1 MKAYIKKL
9 FCGEF
14 EIDEI
19 QFSGYP
25 KQLDI
30 KAISAPP
37 SGSSRKEQ
45 KTKAWEKVKLEQ
57 ILGDVAE
64 SVGYKAVYDV
74 DRDVIYDRKDQ
85 NNESD
90 LSFLQKLC
98 KEQDYCLKVSDNQLI
113 IYDADKYE
121 QSPAQF
127 TLTDRDIESYTL
139 KTQSH
144 DLYTACK
151 VEYYDEDKKEANNY
165 TYTSDNGGMVTG
177 QTLIVKKRVKS
188 LAEAKE
194 LAERS
199 LRTKNKNETVATF
212 SVSIDM
218 DNRLFNATTTF
229 NIVGFGMYDGKYIID
244 KATHSISSGYRISIE
259 AHKVNI

>member
-1 MKAYIKKL
+1 
-9 FCGEF
+9 
-14 EIDEI
+14 
-19 QFSGYP
+19 
-25 KQLDI
+25 
-30 KAISAPP
+30 
-37 SGSSRKEQ
+37 
-45 KTKAWEKVKLEQ
+45 
-57 ILGDVAE
+57 
-64 SVGYKAVYDV
+64 
-74 DRDVIYDRKDQ
+74 
-85 NNESD
+85 
-90 LSFLQKLC
+90 
-98 KEQDYCLKVSDNQLI
+98 
-113 IYDADKYE
+113 
-121 QSPAQF
+121 
-127 TLTDRDIESYTL
+127 
-139 KTQSH
+139 
-144 DLYTACK
+144 
-151 VEYYDEDKKEANNY
+151 
-165 TYTSDNGGMVTG
+165 MVTG